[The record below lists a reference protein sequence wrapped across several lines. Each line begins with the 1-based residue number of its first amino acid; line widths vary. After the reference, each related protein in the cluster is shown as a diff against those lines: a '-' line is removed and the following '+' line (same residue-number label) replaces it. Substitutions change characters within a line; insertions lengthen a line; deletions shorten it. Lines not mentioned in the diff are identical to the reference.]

1 MSEPQFSHDPTAA
14 RTLTAESLYSA
25 ADAKA
30 AFDDDEH
37 DADGIG
43 LVLTRHDQLLVCE
56 FGRAWT
62 DAGVAT
68 PIAEILTGLG
78 RTVVERTDNDGLRA
92 FYRGRLP
99 PAVRGGEP
107 IVVDLVAH
115 EQVYPLRLFDSGWV
129 PLTGKRAPNAPKTIQ
144 PVDPH
149 ALSGLLSEIAH

>member
-1 MSEPQFSHDPTAA
+1 MSEPQFSHDPTAS
-14 RTLTAESLYSA
+14 RTLSAESLYSA
-25 ADAKA
+25 AEAKA
-30 AFDDDEH
+30 AFDDDEQ

-56 FGRAWT
+56 FGDAWT

-68 PIAEILTGLG
+68 PVAEILTGLG
-78 RTVVERTDNDGLRA
+78 RTVVERTNDGLRA
-92 FYRGRLP
+92 FYCGSLP
-99 PAVRGGEP
+99 EPVRGGEP
-107 IVVDLVAH
+107 IVVDLVAT
-115 EQVYPLRLFDSGWV
+115 ETVYPLRLFDSGWV